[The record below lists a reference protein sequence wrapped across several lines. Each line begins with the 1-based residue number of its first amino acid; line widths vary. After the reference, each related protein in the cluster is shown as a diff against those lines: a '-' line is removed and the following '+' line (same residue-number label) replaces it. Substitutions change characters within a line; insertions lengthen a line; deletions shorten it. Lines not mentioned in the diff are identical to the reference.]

1 MTPSAVD
8 TQIAFWVYPIVVP
21 LTIGAQLTF
30 LSLNAIYAGMTSEA
44 KIKLRSRKATPL
56 LGLNTVAIESL
67 HSLAHSKTHC
77 HATQVIC
84 EQTLDQQH
92 FALQL
97 LDMRTLCS

>member
-1 MTPSAVD
+1 M
-8 TQIAFWVYPIVVP
+8 
-21 LTIGAQLTF
+21 L
-30 LSLNAIYAGMTSEA
+30 IYAGMTSEV